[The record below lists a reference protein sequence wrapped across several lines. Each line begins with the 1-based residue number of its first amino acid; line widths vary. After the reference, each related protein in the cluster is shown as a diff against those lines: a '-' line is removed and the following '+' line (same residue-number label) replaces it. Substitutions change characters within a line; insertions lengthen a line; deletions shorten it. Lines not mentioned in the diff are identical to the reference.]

1 MLTRD
6 FTFLKLTNI
15 RSPHLFA
22 KPHDWGSHIKV
33 PGYFH
38 SPSHTNYSPPKA
50 LQSFLSSGP
59 PPIFVGFGSIVV
71 DDPTSLTSTVLKA
84 IELSGVRAIVSSGWG
99 SLDVNAYYKNTGQD
113 NVFFLQDDCPHDYLF
128 QHVSLAIHH
137 GGAGT
142 TAAGL
147 AAGRPTIVIPFFG
160 DQYFWGNMVYRA
172 GVGPTPIHSQALN
185 PSDLA
190 SAIRSAQDPAMKRR
204 ALEFSE
210 KIRTENGVEVAVN
223 AFHAHLP
230 MAKVMPCSLFPERV
244 ATLEFTGKARSES
257 RSKPTGLKTLYLSPL
272 AATFLRKHNFIST
285 SSFDNMHLHRY
296 SEYNIASGPFEPV
309 SGAAWAILDLL
320 YDSFKGMGEILTEVG
335 HIPYLGVKA
344 FDKGKAALRSPP
356 SLPDGAPGSQ
366 ATSSPSLPPS
376 SSGHHSFPGSFMLKG
391 TLRVGKAAAR
401 APGAFASAMASGA
414 HNLPLLYHDPT
425 VRPTPRITGIGSG
438 FKAGVSELGFGV
450 YDGIAG
456 LFTQPIMGAINPTH
470 GQDRQTINKPDG
482 KTAEESADENQSGE
496 GNERPPW
503 TIGAGALGFAKGL
516 GRGAVGL
523 PIKFFAG
530 TFSFVTVMH
539 ACLPMPIARFLTYIG
554 LCSSKRYHR
563 VPTQRNR
570 CRVE

>member
-1 MLTRD
+1 MLALA
-6 FTFLKLTNI
+6 FTFLKLTSI

-38 SPSHTNYSPPKA
+38 PPRHTNYSPPKA
-50 LQSFLSSGP
+50 LQNFLSSGP

-71 DDPTSLTSTVLKA
+71 DDPTTLTSTILRA
-84 IELSGVRAIVSSGWG
+84 IELSGVRAVVSSGWG
-99 SLDVNAYYKNTGQD
+99 SLDVDAFYKNPGHD
-113 NVFFLQDDCPHDYLF
+113 SVFFLQNDCPHNYLF
-128 QHVSLAIHH
+128 RHVSIVIHH

-160 DQYFWGNMVYRA
+160 DQFFWGSMVYRA
-172 GVGPTPIHSQALN
+172 GVGPNPIHCEALN

-190 SAIRSAQDPAMKRR
+190 SAIRSAQDPAMTRR
-204 ALEFSE
+204 ALEFSK
-210 KIRTENGVEVAVN
+210 KIRTENGVEVAIN
-223 AFHAHLP
+223 AFHTHIP
-230 MAKVMPCSLFPERV
+230 RAKVMACSLFPDRV
-244 ATLEFTGKARSES
+244 ATLEFTGKGRSES
-257 RSKPTGLKTLYLSPL
+257 RSKPTALKTLYLSPL
-272 AATFLRKHNFIST
+272 AATFLRKHNFISS
-285 SSFDNMHLHRY
+285 SSFENMGMHRY

-344 FDKGKAALRSPP
+344 FDKGKAAMRSPP
-356 SLPDGAPGSQ
+356 SLPNGAPGSE
-366 ATSSPSLPPS
+366 ATSSSSLPS
-376 SSGHHSFPGSFMLKG
+376 SSSSHHSFPGSFMLKG
-391 TLRVGKAAAR
+391 TLRVSKAAIR
-401 APGAFASAMASGA
+401 APGAFTSAMASGA

-425 VRPTPRITGIGSG
+425 VRPTPRVTGIGSG
-438 FKAGVSELGFGV
+438 FKAGVSELGFGI

-456 LFTQPIMGAINPTH
+456 LFTQPIMGAINPSH
-470 GQDRQTINKPDG
+470 GQDRHTIHRPDG
-482 KTAEESADENQSGE
+482 NNAEESTKENQSGE

-530 TFSFVTVMH
+530 TFSSTNVMH
-539 ACLPMPIARFLTYIG
+539 TCLPMSIAK
-554 LCSSKRYHR
+554 SSNISRSLQQQVASQVIR
-563 VPTQRNR
+563 
-570 CRVE
+570 